1 MAIGGLL
8 KTYDIKNVQVF
19 VNGVPLFGFAP
30 DSKVSITQD
39 NESYSHQMDCD
50 GLLSVRSKNNDGVA
64 TVTVKLMHGSEAN
77 GILQSY
83 RTLDKLTN
91 LGTFS
96 LNIVEINGGTVVN
109 SIQAYIIKDPDINFD
124 KEVPTKEWQIR
135 VPFPDIIQ
143 LS

>member
-8 KTYDIKNVQVF
+8 KTYDVKNVQVL

-64 TVTVKLMHGSEAN
+64 SITVKMMHGSEAN
-77 GILQSY
+77 AILQGY
-83 RTLDKLTN
+83 RTLDKALNT
-91 LGTFS
+91 GTFA
-96 LNIVEINGGTVVN
+96 LNILEIGGGTVVN
-109 SIQAYIIKDPDINFD
+109 STQAYIIKDPDINFD

-135 VPFPDIIQ
+135 IPFPDIVQ